1 MAFRGSPLYLI
12 HDFMG
17 TGHDNGGSIGQDPLD
32 ADKLPICLTTAV
44 IMVLSTWLKIN
55 Q

>member
-1 MAFRGSPLYLI
+1 MKIVTPLEVRN
-12 HDFMG
+12 DFMG

-32 ADKLPICLTTAV
+32 ADKLPICLNIAV